1 MYHLQDNTNRVHVIP
16 NGFDV
21 LGLPEILTVIASPDT
36 WARIDQ
42 FKAINKK
49 LADPRLIAS
58 DVEALE
64 LAKIGKPVYW
74 INGGIHSS
82 ERTGSGDGDAVGL
95 RAGHRQG

>member
-1 MYHLQDNTNRVHVIP
+1 MNCREVGYRKGFVEYMYHLQDNTNRVHVIP

-21 LGLPEILTVIASPDT
+21 LGLPQILTVITSPDT

-58 DVEALE
+58 DAEAP
-64 LAKIGKPVYW
+64 A
-74 INGGIHSS
+74 
-82 ERTGSGDGDAVGL
+82 TG
-95 RAGHRQG
+95 